1 MRKILITGLSGFIG
15 GYLQTRLE
23 NEYQIFD
30 LACDLLDKEAIDK
43 RLAEVDPE
51 FIIHLAARTEV
62 EKSFYEQTTF
72 SQINYVGTVNMI
84 ESARHLK
91 NLKLFV
97 FSSTMETYGWQP
109 ESDLI
114 RDGKP
119 FTLPVFDET
128 TKQYPNAPYAV
139 AKVGC
144 ELYLEYAHR
153 SFDFPFCAFRQ
164 TNTYGRHDNDF
175 FVVEQII
182 TQMLSNPNEIN
193 LGYGKPYRN
202 FLWID
207 DLIELYATVL
217 TKPEQANGEI
227 FCVGPDNALTI
238 ESLVEKIASK
248 MNWKGTVNWNKKPK
262 RDGEIYVL
270 NSTAAKAERLLGWK
284 PTVDLDTGLDRTIQL
299 WQGARR

>member
-1 MRKILITGLSGFIG
+1 MKKILITGLSGFIG
-15 GYLQTRLE
+15 GYLQNRLSK
-23 NEYQIFD
+23 EYKIFD

-43 RLAEVDPE
+43 RLAEVDPD

-114 RDGKP
+114 RDGEP

-182 TQMLSNPNEIN
+182 TQMMNNPDEIN

-207 DLIELYATVL
+207 DLIELLLYIYIYIYL
-217 TKPEQANGEI
+217 
-227 FCVGPDNALTI
+227 
-238 ESLVEKIASK
+238 LVSMI
-248 MNWKGTVNWNKKPK
+248 N
-262 RDGEIYVL
+262 
-270 NSTAAKAERLLGWK
+270 
-284 PTVDLDTGLDRTIQL
+284 
-299 WQGARR
+299 

>member
-1 MRKILITGLSGFIG
+1 MKKILITGLSGFIG
-15 GYLQTRLE
+15 GYLQTRLAT
-23 NEYQIFD
+23 EYQIFD
-30 LACDLLDKEAIDK
+30 LECDLLDKEAIDK

-84 ESARHLK
+84 ESARHLT

-114 RDGKP
+114 RDSKP
-119 FTLPVFDET
+119 FVLPVFDET

-182 TQMLSNPNEIN
+182 SQMLANPNEIN

-217 TKPEQANGEI
+217 QKSEQANGEI

-238 ESLVEKIASK
+238 ESLVEKIAGK
-248 MNWKGTVNWNKKPK
+248 MSWKGTVNWNTKPK

-284 PTVDLDTGLDRTIQL
+284 PTMDLDTGLDRTIEL
-299 WQGARR
+299 WKAKIL